1 MKGARKDT
9 PEGAAKVEHIDLNY
23 NAHEGAFETTLKGV
37 LEAALE
43 LHLWL
48 IYPMVKPILD

>member
-9 PEGAAKVEHIDLNY
+9 PDGAAKVEHIDLNY

-43 LHLWL
+43 LHL
-48 IYPMVKPILD
+48 